1 MMNNFPKRLNYA
13 CNVLASIFI
22 SNFIQRLG
30 QAGFIYC
37 LGFILRLNYKKYKN
51 SFSMIY
57 NKYIVLVNFK
67 QYQEKNQISTM

>member
-1 MMNNFPKRLNYA
+1 M
-13 CNVLASIFI
+13 LASIFI

-37 LGFILRLNYKKYKN
+37 LGFILRLNYRKYKI
-51 SFSMIY
+51 SFPMIY

-67 QYQEKNQISTM
+67 